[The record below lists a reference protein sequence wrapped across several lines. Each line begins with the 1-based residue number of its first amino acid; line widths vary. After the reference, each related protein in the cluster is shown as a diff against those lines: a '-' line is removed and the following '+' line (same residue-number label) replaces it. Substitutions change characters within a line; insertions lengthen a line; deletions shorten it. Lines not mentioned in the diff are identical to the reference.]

1 MQDTKQNRIKIDYNI
16 GSLWGNTTFKMAI
29 SLFLTMFLLFL
40 VFFIFGTL
48 FIFDSFWLS
57 LVVNLAFIGLCGTF
71 YFNMGATEG
80 EKQAALSEILFKK
93 DLTGEKVSPEERNR
107 SFKKAKGFLAVSLAL
122 LPFMLLCLY
131 FAFTTKIQ
139 YYNLGSLPTWLDSY
153 LEQSQLGIALQYYQQ
168 ETVLGLDG
176 LLRLLVR
183 SMNIPYVAIMN
194 SLGPSAL
201 LWVERLSPLLI
212 LIIPSGYGFGYMH
225 GEQARINVNKAISSG
240 QKRKSILE
248 TRKKRPKPQ
257 EKKQL
262 L

>member
-1 MQDTKQNRIKIDYNI
+1 MQGTKQNRIKIDYNI

-57 LVVNLAFIGLCGTF
+57 LVVNLAFIALCGVF
-71 YFNMGATEG
+71 YFNIGAAEG
-80 EKQAALSEILFKK
+80 EKQAALSEIVFKK
-93 DLTGEKVSPEERNR
+93 ELTGESVSIEERDR
-107 SFKKAKGFLAVSLAL
+107 SFKKAKGFLAVLLAL
-122 LPFMLLCLY
+122 LPFVLLCLY
-131 FAFTTKIQ
+131 FALTTKIQ
-139 YYNLGSLPTWLDSY
+139 YYSLGSLPTWLDSY
-153 LEQSQLGIALQYYQQ
+153 LEQSQLGIALRYYKQ
-168 ETVLGLDG
+168 ESNIGFDN

-183 SMNIPYVAIMN
+183 SMNIPYIAIVN
-194 SLGPSAL
+194 SLGAKAL
-201 LWVERLSPLLI
+201 LWVEHLSPLLI
-212 LIIPSGYGFGYMH
+212 LIIPSAYGFGYLR
-225 GEQARINVNKAISSG
+225 GEQARVNVNKAIATG

-248 TRKKRPKPQ
+248 SRKKKPKSQ